1 VLNVRIGSCSARRT
15 WSIQATPC
23 KRTTSSLASVML
35 ISERHFCMRDCK
47 MYGFAISM
55 YDGCGPTRSAR
66 EAAGAMTIEV
76 SYAGAGRICV
86 RLLVEVVTVGAM
98 VSRFDGR
105 E

>member
-1 VLNVRIGSCSARRT
+1 
-15 WSIQATPC
+15 
-23 KRTTSSLASVML
+23 ML

-86 RLLVEVVTVGAM
+86 RLLVEVVTVGAIG
-98 VSRFDGR
+98 STGASSALGR
-105 E
+105 AFQQRTNHDKSYNLAKVIAVGR